1 MGRGEFMYTDTD
13 QPTHPPPSV
22 GSGLQPGRGP
32 GAVQKGSWLYKH
44 SHTVILG
51 NAFWKYTTHPI
62 QSKMPPS
69 TQLCLKSQRTKYLQ
83 QEEHFVRENRF
94 VMDFAPDQRG
104 VYVEGR
110 TLRTEAGEAML

>member
-1 MGRGEFMYTDTD
+1 
-13 QPTHPPPSV
+13 
-22 GSGLQPGRGP
+22 
-32 GAVQKGSWLYKH
+32 
-44 SHTVILG
+44 
-51 NAFWKYTTHPI
+51 
-62 QSKMPPS
+62 MPPS

-94 VMDFAPDQRG
+94 VMDFAPDQRR